1 MASRKSRK
9 SRKNIQ
15 RRLQERFV
23 FLLFRLL
30 GMVTR
35 MLSRDAFERLA
46 CLIGDIVYDVLRI
59 RRGLVERNL
68 SQTFPARSQA
78 EIRAVARKVY
88 RNVVVGL
95 LEVFRIPMI
104 DGRKGAEELMEADLE
119 AFLSATR
126 QRGRGGVIIS
136 AHFGNWELTG
146 VCVGL
151 LGAPMTIVVKR
162 LRNALIDREI
172 NVLRCFHGNRVVY
185 KKQALR
191 EGLRLLQNGG
201 YMTMLADQSDPKG
214 GFVMPFLGRPA
225 SVFLGPAFLA
235 LKAGVPVF
243 LGMTRRQENGRY
255 LLEAREIPT
264 SDLSFGKAGIQELA
278 RRYTEAIEE
287 YIYRY
292 PEEWFWLHD
301 RWKRISG

>member
-1 MASRKSRK
+1 MASGKTLQ
-9 SRKNIQ
+9 Q
-15 RRLQERFV
+15 RIQERSV
-23 FLLFRLL
+23 FLLFSFL
-30 GMVTR
+30 GTVTR
-35 MLSRDAFERLA
+35 MLSRDFFERLA
-46 CLIGDIVYDVLRI
+46 CVIGDIVYDVLRI
-59 RRGLVERNL
+59 RRSLVERNL
-68 SQTFPARSQA
+68 SQTFPLKSAR
-78 EIRAVARKVY
+78 EISVIARKVY
-88 RNVVVGL
+88 RNVVISL

-104 DGRKGAEELMEADLE
+104 DGRNGAEKLIDADLDE
-119 AFLSATR
+119 FLSATR
-126 QRGRGGVIIS
+126 DQGRGGVIIS

-172 NVLRCFHGNRVVY
+172 NALRSFHGNSVVY

-191 EGLRLLQNGG
+191 EGLRLLQGGG
-201 YMTMLADQSDPKG
+201 YITMLADQSDPKG

-243 LGMTRRQENGRY
+243 LGMTRRQESGRY

-301 RWKRISG
+301 RWKRHSA